1 MEDLTP
7 QTVAVLRVL
16 LRKFRSLRE
25 LWDAQH
31 KHYGDLNRVEAGYA
45 NLLKILLITEPNAN
59 TTSVFSKIHGFINAF
74 AKEYSEN
81 KRRTRGNCSWYV
93 EELQFLV
100 DAKLVCND
108 DSVTADLS
116 WLQKPP
122 GMSSNFVD
130 DLSTANISCLESSEN
145 LNCIIVT
152 EQNTGPMEDTLRME
166 VDIKLEEDTPSIDPF
181 LLDPLED
188 NVVVSS
194 GNESQDSFQ
203 SAISIPIHPFQSDPL
218 ADVPTTDP
226 LTSNISNAP
235 IIISRTS
242 PPPLVPRVCPALPI
256 NLPPLAFFKPADTRQ
271 VSPQP
276 SPKAIVK
283 ATESAQQTK
292 RSSIFAMHIATKL
305 QGLGLQQRSIV
316 KDMINE
322 VIFEA
327 ELGHLRM
334 DHVTDIH
341 EALRESLPVAPS

>member
-166 VDIKLEEDTPSIDPF
+166 VDIKLEER
-181 LLDPLED
+181 
-188 NVVVSS
+188 N
-194 GNESQDSFQ
+194 
-203 SAISIPIHPFQSDPL
+203 
-218 ADVPTTDP
+218 
-226 LTSNISNAP
+226 
-235 IIISRTS
+235 
-242 PPPLVPRVCPALPI
+242 
-256 NLPPLAFFKPADTRQ
+256 
-271 VSPQP
+271 
-276 SPKAIVK
+276 
-283 ATESAQQTK
+283 
-292 RSSIFAMHIATKL
+292 
-305 QGLGLQQRSIV
+305 
-316 KDMINE
+316 
-322 VIFEA
+322 
-327 ELGHLRM
+327 
-334 DHVTDIH
+334 
-341 EALRESLPVAPS
+341 

>member
-166 VDIKLEEDTPSIDPF
+166 VDIKLEEDERTGYTIKSYLPKRCPPTYKVSTFDVERNTGSPVPAGSI
-181 LLDPLED
+181 
-188 NVVVSS
+188 
-194 GNESQDSFQ
+194 
-203 SAISIPIHPFQSDPL
+203 
-218 ADVPTTDP
+218 
-226 LTSNISNAP
+226 
-235 IIISRTS
+235 
-242 PPPLVPRVCPALPI
+242 
-256 NLPPLAFFKPADTRQ
+256 PPLA
-271 VSPQP
+271 
-276 SPKAIVK
+276 VK
-283 ATESAQQTK
+283 TTEH
-292 RSSIFAMHIATKL
+292 IFARSLAIRMKKL
-305 QGLGLQQRSIV
+305 DRVQHLLAEKLISDIV
-316 KDMINE
+316 
-322 VIFEA
+322 FAA
-327 ELGHLRM
+327 ELRDLSVKN
-334 DHVTDIH
+334 VTRVRQ
-341 EALRESLPVAPS
+341 ALKK